1 METETTVLPRNNRA
15 IAGILLIAIG
25 IVLLLSYIVNSGLFV
40 LPILAIIF
48 AGVGI
53 RMHESGWFIP
63 AGILG
68 GIGLGAALVE
78 TLPLA
83 EEIEGGV
90 FLLSFAIGWV
100 SIPILSALFANQ
112 RIWWPF
118 IPGGVMAVIGS
129 LVLVGESGFTLLELI
144 FNRAAWAWPLVLIL
158 IGAILLWRNNRD

>member
-1 METETTVLPRNNRA
+1 MKTETTVLRQNNRTT
-15 IAGILLIAIG
+15 AGIILIAIG
-25 IVLLLSYIVNSGLFV
+25 VVLLLSYIINSGLLV
-40 LPILAIIF
+40 LPVLAIIF
-48 AGVGI
+48 ASVGI
-53 RMHESGWFIP
+53 RTHESGWFIP

-90 FLLSFAIGWV
+90 FLLSFAIGWA

-129 LVLVGESGFTLLELI
+129 LVLAGEGGFTLLELI
-144 FNRAAWAWPLVLIL
+144 FNRAAWVWSLALIL
-158 IGAILLWRNNRD
+158 IGAVLLWRNNRD